1 MGVRMEQL
9 GTHSDQ
15 SRTVP
20 EGQTGA
26 GWTFERLLGITGT
39 AQSNPLRYAA
49 EACVRPIALI
59 GLFTFF
65 VNLLLFISPIY
76 MMQVYDR
83 VLTSRS
89 IETLVYLSL
98 IALFVLAMLAV
109 FEHVRGK
116 MLVNLGEWIDA
127 FLSLNLFERMISAS
141 IGTDTYQGD
150 RLRDLGVVRS
160 FLGSPALTAV
170 LDALWTPMFIVVV
183 FLLHPL
189 LGLVALASAIVLFVF
204 AWVDE
209 VTTRAPLQRAGQAA
223 VSSASNAM
231 ASARNAE
238 LIQSMGMLNV
248 VGARWFAK
256 NREALLQARDA
267 SMRSKKIVAVSRFF
281 RLAVYIAVLGVG
293 AWLAVEREITGGVMV
308 AASIIV
314 SRALAPIEQAITV
327 WRQLVSVRLAIRR
340 LNDNFTQEHRVE
352 TSLTLPAPAGRLTAE
367 NLTYL
372 PPKAEKPIL
381 RNVSFAIAAG
391 ECVAVVGA
399 SGSGKSTLARLLV
412 GAYRP
417 TTGHVRLDT
426 ADVQQWRRSD
436 IGKYVGYVPQTVQL
450 LPGTIRDNI
459 SRMREAKDFDDEQII
474 AAAKRAGVH
483 DLILRLPMGY
493 DTPIG
498 DGGLML
504 SGGQR
509 QRIALALALF
519 GTPKVVVLDEPNSNL
534 DAEGE
539 SALLRAIAMLRE
551 AGSTVVVITHKLNL
565 IGVSD
570 KVLVMRDGAVEMF
583 GARVAVL
590 DRLGAAIQTTAP
602 AGAGAQPTSSGEPR
616 S

>member
-1 MGVRMEQL
+1 MEQ
-9 GTHSDQ
+9 
-15 SRTVP
+15 SRSFPV
-20 EGQTGA
+20 QTRTTPAGWSGA

-39 AQSNPLRYAA
+39 AESNPLRHAA
-49 EACVRPIALI
+49 EACARPIAII

-65 VNLLLFISPIY
+65 VNFLLFISPIY

-89 IETLVYLSL
+89 IETLLYLTL

-109 FEHVRGK
+109 FEHVRGQ

-127 FLSLNLFERMISAS
+127 YLSRSLFARMISAS
-141 IGTDTYQGD
+141 IGTDSYQGD
-150 RLRDLGVVRS
+150 RLRDLATVRS
-160 FLGSPALTAV
+160 FVGSPALTAV
-170 LDALWTPMFIVVV
+170 LDAMWTPMFIAVA

-189 LGLVALASAIVLFVF
+189 LGIVALGSAMFLFAL
-204 AWVDE
+204 AWLDE

-223 VSSASNAM
+223 SASTAH
-231 ASARNAE
+231 ALSSARNAE
-238 LIQSMGMLNV
+238 LIESMGMLDV

-256 NREALLQARDA
+256 NRDALVQARDA
-267 SMRSKKIVAVSRFF
+267 SMRSKKIVAISRFF
-281 RLAVYIAVLGVG
+281 RLAVYIAVLGAG
-293 AWLAVEREITGGVMV
+293 AWLAVNREITGGVMV

-327 WRQLVSVRLAIRR
+327 WRQLVSVRLAIHR
-340 LNDNFTQEHRVE
+340 LNDNFTQVHRVE
-352 TSLTLPAPAGRLTAE
+352 TSLALPAPAGRLSAE
-367 NLTYL
+367 NLVYQ

-381 RNVSFAIAAG
+381 RNVNFVIAPG
-391 ECVAVVGA
+391 ECVAVVGP

-417 TTGHVRLDT
+417 TAGHVRLDA
-426 ADVQQWRRSD
+426 ADVQQWRRTD
-436 IGKYVGYVPQTVQL
+436 LGKHVGYVPQTVQL

-459 SRMREAKDFDDEQII
+459 SRMRDAADFDEEEII
-474 AAAKRAGVH
+474 AAAQGAGVH
-483 DLILRLPMGY
+483 DLILRLPKGY
-493 DTPIG
+493 DTLIG

-519 GTPKVVVLDEPNSNL
+519 GMPRVVILDEPNSNL
-534 DAEGE
+534 DTEGE
-539 SALLRAIAMLRE
+539 SALVRAITLLRE

-565 IGVSD
+565 INVSD

-583 GARVAVL
+583 GPRVAVL
-590 DRLGAAIQTTAP
+590 DRLGGAVQTSVP
-602 AGAGAQPTSSGEPR
+602 AGADTMGPR
-616 S
+616 P